1 MKHIFTTGLVAIAL
15 LGLNA
20 FAQGDWYHDRDER
33 FRGEQWRA
41 HLFEHVRVD
50 LDHVGSAIFAAP
62 RERRRLDTTKRELAD
77 LQNQMMQ
84 TGGHYN
90 ERELNDVI
98 DSMVKS
104 ANDQRLAPRDRE
116 MLNDDLNRLRDYR
129 ANHDHWMR

>member
-1 MKHIFTTGLVAIAL
+1 MKQIFTAGFLLMAFLGMTAVA
-15 LGLNA
+15 
-20 FAQGDWYHDRDER
+20 QDWYHDRDER
-33 FRGEQWRA
+33 FRGEGWRG
-41 HLFEHVRVD
+41 HLFEHVRMD

-62 RERRRLDTTKRELAD
+62 RERRRLETTKRELAD
-77 LQNQMMQ
+77 LQGQLRA
-84 TGGHYN
+84 GGRYN
-90 ERELNDVI
+90 EHELNDVI